1 MQRTKIQNIHYPVPV
16 DLIKTCA
23 VKTLR
28 EKNICYQEKEC
39 RLQQYQVNQIKY
51 QIEIRNNKPN
61 SINPSIPFLATLCRS
76 RSSYLARDPWQPL
89 ILAGDPWHPLF
100 LAGDPWHPLFL
111 AGDLWHPLFLAR
123 DLTNAVS
130 SRRAAAAV
138 HVGVQPMVS

>member
-89 ILAGDPWHPLF
+89 ILAGDPCTPSSLPGIRGTPSSLPGICGTPSF
-100 LAGDPWHPLFL
+100 LPEI
-111 AGDLWHPLFLAR
+111 
-123 DLTNAVS
+123 
-130 SRRAAAAV
+130 
-138 HVGVQPMVS
+138 